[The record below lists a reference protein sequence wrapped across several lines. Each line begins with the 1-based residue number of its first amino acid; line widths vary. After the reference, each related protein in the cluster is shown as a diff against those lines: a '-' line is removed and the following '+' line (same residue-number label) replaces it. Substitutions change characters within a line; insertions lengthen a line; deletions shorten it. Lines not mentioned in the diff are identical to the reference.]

1 MTEIILTAICPF
13 CGNHTNVKVFEEDY
27 VRWQEGELVQNCF
40 PYLSATER
48 EVLISITA
56 LTNQVEVVMF
66 HGSVS

>member
-27 VRWQEGELVQNCF
+27 VRWQEGGLVQDCF

-48 EVLISITA
+48 EVLISFICPTC
-56 LTNQVEVVMF
+56 QKDIFKEV
-66 HGSVS
+66 